1 APDIDCYKD
10 LSEIFKSCVKMLRL
24 GFVFMIYLSF
34 VEIIRSHHFITS
46 KEDCYDDGPVAVRVF
61 LTVCSLPASAT
72 AKGVVRRRLE
82 VNWVGI
88 QPARTDRVH
97 IYRRDP
103 TRDPTA
109 KPILSVEPIKY
120 PGGYFK
126 SDIELPIHTHHLR
139 VSAEYPCL
147 GYWATYERK
156 KGDVA
161 TSTCL
166 RTHPSWMAEGGD
178 HLGGLPLSGIMIPG
192 SHDSGSFFF
201 GEERAPFSKYKYAQE
216 VSVFNQLVY
225 GLRYFDLRVGH
236 YGGEFYINHNFLRTH
251 HTVESVLYQVQKFL
265 TLSPKEIIIL
275 DFHNFPHGFRNDGVH
290 LKLQNLIMTVLG
302 PFLIPFTDEF
312 ENATIGKLWRSE
324 RNVLVS
330 YDNPTR
336 AAFFPD
342 AFWPSIPRA
351 WGNKQTAEELK
362 AYFREFFENPA
373 PQGLWASMA
382 EITPNARSILLHP
395 ESGLRKLAEEINK
408 NVTRW
413 FRDLYW
419 QKANIVATDY
429 FLGNDIIEVAI
440 RTNRIKGICPESAW
454 AGITP

>member
-1 APDIDCYKD
+1 
-10 LSEIFKSCVKMLRL
+10 MLRF
-24 GFVFMIYLSF
+24 GSVIIIYLSF
-34 VEIIRSHHFITS
+34 VEIIHSSHPINS
-46 KEDCYDDGPVAVRVF
+46 EEDCYYNGPTPMRVF
-61 LTVCSLPASAT
+61 LTVSSLPASAT

-88 QPARTDRVH
+88 RPARTDRIH

-103 TRDPTA
+103 TRNPAA
-109 KPILSVEPIKY
+109 KPILSVNPTKY
-120 PGGYFK
+120 PGGYYK
-126 SDIELPIHTHHLR
+126 SDIELPIHTRHLR
-139 VSAEYPCL
+139 VAAKSPCL

-156 KGDVA
+156 KGHVA

-166 RTHPSWMAEGGD
+166 RTHPRWMAEGGD
-178 HLGGLPLSGIMIPG
+178 HLSGLRLSGIMIPG

-201 GEERAPFSKYKYAQE
+201 GRELEPFSKYKYAQE
-216 VSVFNQLVY
+216 VSIFNQLVY

-236 YGGEFYINHNFLRTH
+236 YGGEFYINHNFLRTD
-251 HTVESVLYQVQKFL
+251 HTVRSVLDQVQKFL
-265 TLSPKEIIIL
+265 ILSPKEIVIL
-275 DFHNFPHGFRNDGVH
+275 DFHNFPHGFHSDGIH
-290 LKLQNLIMTVLG
+290 LKLQNLIDSVLG
-302 PFLIPFTDEF
+302 PFLVPFTEEF
-312 ENATIGKLWRSE
+312 ENATIGHLWRSG

-330 YDNPTR
+330 YDSPTR

-342 AFWPSIPRA
+342 SFWPSIPRA

-382 EITPNARSILLHP
+382 EITPNTRTILLHP
-395 ESGLRKLAEEINK
+395 ESGLRVLAEEVNR

-413 FRDLYW
+413 FRDFYW

-440 RTNRIKGICPESAW
+440 RTNRIKGVCPESAW
-454 AGITP
+454 SSISP